1 MNCLCCGKPLK
12 SENTQ
17 SDWHKSCIRK
27 FFGTAELPEIAI
39 DEKTLEL
46 LAAESTNKGYTV
58 PGVQKKLSL
67 HLFSKKGNPRLTLM
81 NYPTGYI
88 LKPQVAEFEALPEA
102 EQLVMTMADAMGIS
116 TVPHALI
123 MGNGSPAYI
132 TKRVD
137 RVFRKNTV
145 QMLAMEDCCQLDLRL
160 TQDKYR
166 GSYERCAKI
175 IERYSSRSG
184 LDMTE
189 LYLRLIFSFVV
200 GNSDMHL
207 KNFSLIE
214 TEEGSGKYVLSPAY
228 DLLPVNVIMPEDKEQ
243 FALAMNG
250 KKTNIRR
257 KDFLVFAEEC
267 GITRSSAEK
276 MIERTVSQKDKL
288 IGMCSDSL
296 LPAHLKERFAAL
308 MEERMSVF
316 EN

>member
-1 MNCLCCGKPLK
+1 MNCLCCGKPLR
-12 SENTQ
+12 T
-17 SDWHKSCIRK
+17 DDTHTGWHKSCIRR
-27 FFGTAELPEIAI
+27 FFGTAGLPEIAV
-39 DEKTLEL
+39 DEAAFEA

-67 HLFSKKGNPRLTLM
+67 HLFSESGTPRLTLV

-88 LKPQVAEFEALPEA
+88 LKPQVQEFEALPQA
-102 EQLVMTMADAMGIS
+102 EQLVMCMADAAGIA

-123 MGNGSPAYI
+123 MGKDEPVYI

-137 RVFRKNTV
+137 RIFSKNKI
-145 QMLAMEDCCQLDLRL
+145 QMLAMEDFCQLDLRL
-160 TQDKYR
+160 TQDKYK

-175 IERYSSRSG
+175 IDRYSTRKG

-189 LYLRLIFSFVV
+189 LYLRLVFSFLV

-228 DLLPVNVIMPEDKEQ
+228 DLLPVSVIMPEDKEQ

-250 KKTNIRR
+250 KKTHIRK
-257 KDFLVFAEEC
+257 KDFLIFAESC
-267 GITRSSAEK
+267 GMTRNAAEK
-276 MIERTVSQKDKL
+276 MIALLVSKKKKL
-288 IGMCSDSL
+288 LAMCQNSL
-296 LPAHLKERFAAL
+296 LPEHLRERLASL
-308 MEERMSVF
+308 IEERADMLQG
-316 EN
+316 

>member
-1 MNCLCCGKPLK
+1 MNCLCCGKPLRT
-12 SENTQ
+12 ENTD
-17 SDWHKSCIRK
+17 SGWHKSCIKR

-39 DEKTLEL
+39 DEAAFEA

-67 HLFSKKGNPRLTLM
+67 HLFSEGNTPRLTLV

-88 LKPQVAEFEALPEA
+88 LKPQVPEFEALPQA
-102 EQLVMTMADAMGIS
+102 EQLVMCMADTAGIS

-123 MGNGSPAYI
+123 MEKDSLAYI

-137 RVFRKNTV
+137 RIFTKNSM
-145 QMLAMEDCCQLDLRL
+145 QMLAMEDFCQLDLRL
-160 TQDKYR
+160 TQDKYK

-175 IERYSSRSG
+175 IERYSSRKG
-184 LDMTE
+184 LDITE
-189 LYLRLIFSFVV
+189 LYLRIVFSFLV

-250 KKTNIRR
+250 KKTHIRR
-257 KDFLVFAEEC
+257 KDFLVFAEKC
-267 GITRSSAEK
+267 GMTRGSAEK
-276 MIERTVSQKDKL
+276 MIAMLASKKEKFL
-288 IGMCSDSL
+288 AMCQNSL
-296 LPAHLKERFAAL
+296 LPESLQERLASL
-308 MEERMSVF
+308 IEERAGIL
-316 EN
+316 EG